1 MLDEREQSSRY
12 KQVYTSPPPIIHLQT
27 SYPPP
32 PSHSFIGSFFIGATQ
47 PDQFGLP
54 Q

>member
-12 KQVYTSPPPIIHLQT
+12 KQVYTPPSPLIHLQT
-27 SYPPP
+27 SYTP